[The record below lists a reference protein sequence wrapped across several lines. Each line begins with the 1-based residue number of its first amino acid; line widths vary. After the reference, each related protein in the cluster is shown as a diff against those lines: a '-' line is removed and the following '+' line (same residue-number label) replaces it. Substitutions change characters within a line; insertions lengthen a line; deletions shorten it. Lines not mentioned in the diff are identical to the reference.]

1 MKRKEDENASK
12 NTITDSRKMRTPD
25 VKYVSAY
32 FNTVGGNN
40 VVVIP
45 KRKSNEIEMIDTH
58 NDMKSLNSLPS
69 ELRSDA
75 YRRKADNNTWK
86 PPKSLFRFEPLLQE
100 YYVYDPWRVL
110 VVSVLLNRTTGVQH
124 EQELRGLEAQVCDV
138 RQLGWPR
145 YKHEQ
150 ELRGLEAQVCDVGSK
165 YCKMDGKLDIIQRY
179 STTMLGSFVEERL
192 QAAKSCMLSRLA
204 GCHPTRFY
212 PDAGKLCQREALSC
226 QELHAAEAS
235 TAHTEEEG
243 GWLKDVL
250 ATLDA
255 HDAMV
260 EDKLNEG
267 QTHDLVL

>member
-110 VVSVLLNRTTGVQH
+110 VVSVLLNRTTGVQ
-124 EQELRGLEAQVCDV
+124 V
-138 RQLGWPR
+138 RRVLSNLFYLCPN
-145 YKHEQ
+145 
-150 ELRGLEAQVCDVGSK
+150 
-165 YCKMDGKLDIIQRY
+165 
-179 STTMLGSFVEERL
+179 
-192 QAAKSCMLSRLA
+192 AKSCIEVEVGKIEQVIRTLGLQNNLAKALQRLSHEYLYGSWTHVTQLHCVGKYVGDAYAIFCTGEWRNVTPTDEVLLSYWNFLSRI
-204 GCHPTRFY
+204 
-212 PDAGKLCQREALSC
+212 
-226 QELHAAEAS
+226 
-235 TAHTEEEG
+235 
-243 GWLKDVL
+243 
-250 ATLDA
+250 
-255 HDAMV
+255 M
-260 EDKLNEG
+260 
-267 QTHDLVL
+267 